1 MLWTSPFQW
10 ILSEKGLIFVLF
22 LFFLVKMEQLVR
34 RNKEKQIYSISDKY
48 QYAMGVDPLFYQ
60 RMHTY
65 LLIIQKTYS

>member
-1 MLWTSPFQW
+1 MDLPLSVDSLGERSNICS
-10 ILSEKGLIFVLF
+10 ILV
-22 LFFLVKMEQLVR
+22 FLVKMEQLVR